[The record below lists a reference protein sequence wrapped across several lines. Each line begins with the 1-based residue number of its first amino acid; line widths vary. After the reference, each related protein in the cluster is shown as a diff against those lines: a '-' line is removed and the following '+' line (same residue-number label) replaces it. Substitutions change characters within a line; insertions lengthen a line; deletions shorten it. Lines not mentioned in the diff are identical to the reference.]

1 MLFITED
8 QALVTILPTPDDPP
22 EIELT
27 IPDEVRVL
35 RHKCLAELK
44 DVVSITIPPGVET
57 IESDAAAELQKLREV
72 RFLWDGDRGT
82 REIAAG
88 AFADAACLTDLVLPD
103 TMRRIHAD
111 AFAHCPSLRQ
121 VRLPDAPCAIAGTAF
136 AGSTVAALTI
146 PQRLESVAFLNTTR
160 HVDALTVPAEHP
172 RYTAIGDA
180 VFTKDRKQLA
190 AMPMYGPSVV
200 TLPPTLCRIDSL
212 VLTRLGMRRVE
223 SAPGSQIFQASGN
236 VLVNWETLTVENI
249 TAITPGARVTVPDGI
264 LHIHPRTRGL
274 TEEAATIS
282 LPPDVELPEMSLFR
296 GGDII
301 ALRCPEVTVYWPFD
315 LPSRLFY
322 ESTFGAMLR
331 LARERKRRDAE
342 RVFRQSLRLDQQ
354 MAMAVPLAMRFDSKE
369 IREFIVF
376 YADYMIERICQQRDP
391 LWLQAFLPFGMTPE
405 NAVTLCE
412 TAARSGD
419 TEMVS
424 IVHDYRG
431 AHFPFGGE
439 MRL

>member
-44 DVVSITIPPGVET
+44 DVVSITIPPGVEA
-57 IESDAAAELQKLREV
+57 IESGAAAELQKLREV

-82 REIAAG
+82 REIGAG
-88 AFADAACLTDLVLPD
+88 AFADAACLTDLILPD

-111 AFAHCPSLRQ
+111 AFAHCPRLRQ

-146 PQRLESVAFLNTTR
+146 PPRLESVAFLNTTR
-160 HVDALTVPAEHP
+160 RVDALTVPAEHP
-172 RYTAIGDA
+172 RYTVIGNA
-180 VFTKDRKQLA
+180 VFTKDLIELA
-190 AMPMYGPSVV
+190 AMPMYGPTV

-212 VLTRLGMRRVE
+212 VLTRLGLRRVE
-223 SAPGSQIFQASGN
+223 SAPGSQIFQAAGN
-236 VLVNWETLTVENI
+236 VLVNWETRTVENI

-274 TEEAATIS
+274 AEEAATIS

-331 LARERKRRDAE
+331 LAREQKRRDAE

-391 LWLQAFLPFGMTPE
+391 LWLQAFLPFGMTAE

-419 TEMVS
+419 TEMLS

>member
-44 DVVSITIPPGVET
+44 DVVSITIPPGVEA
-57 IESDAAAELQKLREV
+57 IESGAAAELQKLREV

-146 PQRLESVAFLNTTR
+146 PPRLESVAFLNTTR
-160 HVDALTVPAEHP
+160 RVDALTVPAEHP
-172 RYTAIGDA
+172 RYTAIGNA
-180 VFTKDRKQLA
+180 VFTKDRKQLV

-200 TLPPTLCRIDSL
+200 TLPPTLCKIDSL
-212 VLTRLGMRRVE
+212 VLTRLGLRRVE

-236 VLVNWETLTVENI
+236 VLVNWETRTVENI
-249 TAITPGARVTVPDGI
+249 TAITPGARVTVPDGVT
-264 LHIHPRTRGL
+264 HIHPRTRGL
-274 TEEAATIS
+274 AEEAASIS
-282 LPPDVELPEMSLFR
+282 LPPDVELPEISLFR

-354 MAMAVPLAMRFDSKE
+354 MAMAVPLAMRFDSRE

-391 LWLQAFLPFGMTPE
+391 LWLQAFLPFGMTAE

-419 TEMVS
+419 TEMLS